1 MRQKVKNKHPVIT
14 LLGSNSG
21 RNVGDAAIM
30 SAIVDVLS
38 KEIPNSEFLVP
49 STKPSFI
56 NDNYGKQYNV
66 KGVNIMPWTGSIRL
80 LGIPTLWSLWRS
92 DIALICDGIIFG
104 KKLFNPL
111 FNFLITL
118 VFIVPLARL
127 LKCKV
132 VCYSCGIGPFPSK
145 ISKTFAKW
153 VLNACDLVIMREHDS
168 RKLAQEIGV
177 TKPIHVTGD
186 AAFLNKVSSDVRA
199 KEILLENN
207 ISSDMPLFGVNVTK
221 YFDAWLE
228 PNERVTNREEFLKTL
243 ASGIKAASLREK
255 FKPIVFSTQPMDE
268 EVAWQLA
275 KLLGTTVIA
284 NSKYL
289 SHDMQAVMRRT
300 ELFMGMRFHS
310 VVLASA
316 VETPI
321 IGLIYA
327 PKVRGF
333 MRLLDCENYALE
345 LAALNSDNLTNTIE
359 IAWKQRKTIKAKQ
372 KIIVDKLKDGAYN
385 AALQLKNRYFGN
397 SALGN
402 NAFGNNAGIPNEEP
416 KLMVANYSH

>member
-1 MRQKVKNKHPVIT
+1 MKGNRPTIT
-14 LLGSNSG
+14 LIGSNSG

-30 SAIVDVLS
+30 SAIVDVVS
-38 KEIPNSEFLVP
+38 KELPDAEFLVP
-49 STKPSFI
+49 STNPSFI
-56 NDNYGKQYNV
+56 DDNYGEKYNV

-80 LGIPTLWSLWRS
+80 LGIPTLLCLKKS

-118 VFIVPLARL
+118 IFMVPLARL
-127 LKCKV
+127 VGCKV
-132 VCYSCGIGPFPSK
+132 VCYSCGIGPFPSR
-145 ISKTFAKW
+145 ISRIFARW
-153 VLNACDLVIMREHDS
+153 VLNGCDLVIMREHDS
-168 RKLAQEIGV
+168 RKLAEEIGV

-186 AAFLNKVSSDVRA
+186 AAFLNLVSSDMRA
-199 KEILLENN
+199 QEILLENGVSN
-207 ISSDMPLFGVNVTK
+207 TIPLFGINVTK

-228 PNERVTNREEFLKTL
+228 SSEKVGNRQEFLQIL
-243 ASGIKAASLREK
+243 AKGISAASKKCGFQPL
-255 FKPIVFSTQPMDE
+255 VFCTQPMDE
-268 EVAWQLA
+268 EVAGQLA
-275 KLLGTTVIA
+275 KLLNTKVIA

-316 VETPI
+316 VESPV

-333 MRLLDCENYALE
+333 MRLLDCQDYALE
-345 LAALNSDNLTNTIE
+345 LASLNEENLTTVVQD
-359 IAWKQRKTIKAKQ
+359 AWENRFAIRAKQ
-372 KIIVDKLKDGAYN
+372 KFIVDKLKAG
-385 AALQLKNRYFGN
+385 ALQAARQLRSRYFTDTEQTVEETE
-397 SALGN
+397 
-402 NAFGNNAGIPNEEP
+402 PNIA
-416 KLMVANYSH
+416 ANYSH